1 MRLLLIVNYNKFSPR
16 DPWRARIV
24 CCDCSGE
31 IEASVARL
39 ILEGSLSPC
48 VVIGSR
54 ISDALKGLLF
64 HTSGVLIAL

>member
-1 MRLLLIVNYNKFSPR
+1 MRLLLIVNYNKFPPR
-16 DPWRARIV
+16 DPRRARIM
-24 CCDCSGE
+24 CWDCSGE

-64 HTSGVLIAL
+64 QASGVLMAV